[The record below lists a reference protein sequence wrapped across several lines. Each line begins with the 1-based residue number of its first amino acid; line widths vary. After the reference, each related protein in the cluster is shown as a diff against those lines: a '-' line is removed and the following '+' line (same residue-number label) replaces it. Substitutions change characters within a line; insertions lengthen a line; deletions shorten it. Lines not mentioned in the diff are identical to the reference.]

1 MPEPKTDR
9 SAMFPVLESD
19 PVLFSQLGCPRAVP
33 WGMLEPHEAWAHQN
47 HSQSLNRLA
56 ERGGLGAIEMY
67 AVLNDLPY
75 RAAEARLGLRENR
88 TEQAVAFIVKA
99 VAEYIEGQKRTLR
112 ERDPAAYA
120 TLHARNVDKQRR
132 RLLAEVCQLRAD
144 SMAVVPGEAVTIAR
158 IKHGLDYW
166 TAVDLVIAAQ
176 GKRAAKLRTIAARLR
191 GTG

>member
-9 SAMFPVLESD
+9 SAMGLLKRVAKYAHED
-19 PVLFSQLGCPRAVP
+19 RATTP
-33 WGMLEPHEAWAHQN
+33 GTT
-47 HSQSLNRLA
+47 RLA
-56 ERGGLGAIEMY
+56 RALAQ
-67 AVLNDLPY
+67 LPT
-75 RAAEARLGLRENR
+75 AAR
-88 TEQAVAFIVKA
+88 
-99 VAEYIEGQKRTLR
+99 
-112 ERDPAAYA
+112 
-120 TLHARNVDKQRR
+120 HARNIDKQRR

-191 GTG
+191 GTK